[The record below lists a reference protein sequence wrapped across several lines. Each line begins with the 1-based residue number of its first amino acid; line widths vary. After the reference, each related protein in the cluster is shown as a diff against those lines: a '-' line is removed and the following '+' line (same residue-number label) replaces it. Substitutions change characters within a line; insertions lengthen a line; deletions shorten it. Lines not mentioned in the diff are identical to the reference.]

1 MIYTVSK
8 KIILLSAL
16 FLSVGL
22 GLADI
27 ISVGQWSAEGRD
39 SFMIRQEGQDFSC
52 NMRDGSCCKGNVCSQ
67 TMVSCI
73 QGYTP
78 VVKGC
83 SERCTVIVECKKRE
97 GSQKDDEKKVNESS
111 GEKVKNT
118 GSKIEKVDKD
128 LLKRFNIETEN
139 ETEDDVKIKVKTVK
153 IEKINDM
160 GSRLEDIIEKTE
172 SLNYNTSRLRSYVAN
187 FKNIKYY
194 LNQNNLTTIQT
205 KQYNK
210 ALNNTMNNIKQELSN
225 IKTIYK
231 SD

>member
-16 FLSVGL
+16 FLSVWL

-27 ISVGQWSAEGRD
+27 ISVWQWSAEWRD

-52 NMRDGSCCKGNVCSQ
+52 NMRDWSCCKGNVCSQ

-73 QGYTP
+73 QWYTP
-78 VVKGC
+78 VVKWC

-97 GSQKDDEKKVNESS
+97 WSQKDDEKKVNESS
-111 GEKVKNT
+111 WEKVKNT
-118 GSKIEKVDKD
+118 WSKIEKVDKD

-160 GSRLEDIIEKTE
+160 WSRLEDIIEKTE